1 MKKVFLSSLFLL
13 ATTPMLLAG
22 VDPAAQQLLIAAEQ
36 QADLFNHDVGPFRLE
51 KPATPRT
58 MSSLQKYGKMY

>member
-13 ATTPMLLAG
+13 ATTPMLLAE

-36 QADLFNHDVGPFRLE
+36 QADLF
-51 KPATPRT
+51 
-58 MSSLQKYGKMY
+58 